1 MEIFTNKELISL
13 KSIKENKYEPTITRM
28 QKQKNFYPRSGFP
41 LYKKYSVFGQKS
53 YLNNNSALNY
63 SLSNN
68 RSHMD
73 YHNNNSKNRAINE
86 YSNKTFNIKYRYIN
100 VPKNSNIENDLNV
113 MKLQMSC
120 NLVTHK
126 INQIKKRVQNLHDS
140 SIKDNINLI
149 NNNNIGINPY
159 KQRTTNYLNYIN
171 NDTKY
176 NLKKNKRHVFMDF
189 SKLRNKKYLK
199 ISSEMSKEINNTF
212 NNIDSDNYDDTFRTI
227 DNLSKINIKTDIPS
241 NRNLKLY
248 HKNDFNYFLLNT
260 QNIEKS
266 VDSNNSKLKIN
277 SDMINKNNFSNLN
290 CINNNKNINDI
301 KNSTINN
308 DIIKSNNYKK
318 INKINKFDKN
328 LSNII
333 LINSEKNNNISNKKI
348 RLIKKNDKNNEKL
361 EDNINTNTKNIF
373 QAIPPKFDSLDKY
386 FIINNSLTENN
397 KKNIIE
403 KNLYDNEYKYN
414 TLNINEN
421 INKDKN
427 KIQIYRKP
435 KYINDNKIKIEE
447 NTTINN
453 NNNKLLLYSNLESSN
468 EGNLF
473 LNKYYKDKVNIK
485 NNYNYINGQNNL
497 EKRNELNI
505 AKERNIYEIR
515 SDNNKPTSY
524 LYLKNKNIKNS
535 NDYNKN
541 NNDKKDNNSK
551 NNNKIQHNIIDM
563 NNKNREN
570 IKDNNFKI
578 NINNISNY
586 SIKNNC
592 LNINNNTNK
601 NNSYIDIE
609 ESNKKEIE
617 NMKLNHNYSKDDL
630 LLNSEKVNLDYSEN
644 DESEEKENKSNLNT
658 VNDIFKRKITFEKDE
673 VILDPIMEENLENIN
688 KNKNNKEKN
697 ILTTI
702 NKSKSKNKDKKIKIK
717 HKELCHKFTSNPQ
730 HFFTVKLNEMML
742 KALNINNKKIQQKK

>member
-1 MEIFTNKELISL
+1 MEIFTNNNIISL

-53 YLNNNSALNY
+53 YLNQNSALNY

-73 YHNNNSKNRAINE
+73 YHNNNNSKNRGINE
-86 YSNKTFNIKYRYIN
+86 YSNKTFNPKYRYIN
-100 VPKNSNIENDLNV
+100 APKNSNIENDLNV

-149 NNNNIGINPY
+149 NNNYIGINPY
-159 KQRTTNYLNYIN
+159 KQRTTNYQNYIN
-171 NDTKY
+171 TDTKY

-277 SDMINKNNFSNLN
+277 SDTINKNNFSNLN

-333 LINSEKNNNISNKKI
+333 LINSEKNNNISHKKT

-386 FIINNSLTENN
+386 FIINNSLAENN
-397 KKNIIE
+397 EKNIID

-435 KYINDNKIKIEE
+435 KYIKDNKIKIEE
-447 NTTINN
+447 NTTIYN

-473 LNKYYKDKVNIK
+473 LNKYYKDKDKVNIK
-485 NNYNYINGQNNL
+485 NNIKGQNNL
-497 EKRNELNI
+497 DKRNELNI

-524 LYLKNKNIKNS
+524 LYLKNENIKNS
-535 NDYNKN
+535 NNYNRN

-592 LNINNNTNK
+592 LNINNSTNK

-644 DESEEKENKSNLNT
+644 DESVEKENKSNLNT
-658 VNDIFKRKITFEKDE
+658 VNDMFKRKITFEKDE

-702 NKSKSKNKDKKIKIK
+702 NKSKNKNKDKKIKIK

>member
-68 RSHMD
+68 RSHID
-73 YHNNNSKNRAINE
+73 YHNNNKKNRAINE
-86 YSNKTFNIKYRYIN
+86 YSNKTFNPKYRYIN
-100 VPKNSNIENDLNV
+100 APKNSNIENDLNV

-159 KQRTTNYLNYIN
+159 KQRTTNYQNYIN
-171 NDTKY
+171 TDTKY

-241 NRNLKLY
+241 NRNLKIY

-290 CINNNKNINDI
+290 CINNNENINDI

-473 LNKYYKDKVNIK
+473 LNKYYKDKDKVNIK
-485 NNYNYINGQNNL
+485 NNYNYIKGQNNL
-497 EKRNELNI
+497 DKRNELNI

-524 LYLKNKNIKNS
+524 LYLKNENIKYS
-535 NDYNKN
+535 NNYNKN

-551 NNNKIQHNIIDM
+551 NNNKYQHNIIDI
-563 NNKNREN
+563 NNKNTEN

-592 LNINNNTNK
+592 LNINNSTNK
-601 NNSYIDIE
+601 NTSYIDIE

-644 DESEEKENKSNLNT
+644 DESVEKENKSNLNT

-697 ILTTI
+697 ILKTI
-702 NKSKSKNKDKKIKIK
+702 NKSKNKDKKIKIK

>member
-68 RSHMD
+68 RSHID
-73 YHNNNSKNRAINE
+73 YHNNNKKNRAINE
-86 YSNKTFNIKYRYIN
+86 YSNKTFNPKYRYIN
-100 VPKNSNIENDLNV
+100 APKNSNIENDLNV

-241 NRNLKLY
+241 NGNLKLY
-248 HKNDFNYFLLNT
+248 HKNDLNYFLLNT

-277 SDMINKNNFSNLN
+277 SDMINKNNFSNIN
-290 CINNNKNINDI
+290 CIDNNKNINDI
-301 KNSTINN
+301 KNSAINN

-328 LSNII
+328 SSNII
-333 LINSEKNNNISNKKI
+333 LIDSEKNNNISHKKI
-348 RLIKKNDKNNEKL
+348 RLTKKNDKNNEKL

-473 LNKYYKDKVNIK
+473 LNKYYKDKDKVNIK
-485 NNYNYINGQNNL
+485 NNINGQNNL

-505 AKERNIYEIR
+505 TKERNIYEIR

-524 LYLKNKNIKNS
+524 LYLKNENIKNS
-535 NDYNKN
+535 NNYNKN
-541 NNDKKDNNSK
+541 NNEKKDNNSK
-551 NNNKIQHNIIDM
+551 NNNKVQHNIIDM
-563 NNKNREN
+563 NKNREN

-592 LNINNNTNK
+592 LNINNSTNK

-673 VILDPIMEENLENIN
+673 VILDPIIEENLENIN
-688 KNKNNKEKN
+688 INKNNKEKN
-697 ILTTI
+697 ILKTI
-702 NKSKSKNKDKKIKIK
+702 NKSKNKDKKIKIK

>member
-68 RSHMD
+68 RSHID
-73 YHNNNSKNRAINE
+73 YHNNNKKNRAINE
-86 YSNKTFNIKYRYIN
+86 YSNKTFNPKYRYIN
-100 VPKNSNIENDLNV
+100 APKNSNIENDLNV

-241 NRNLKLY
+241 NGNLKLY
-248 HKNDFNYFLLNT
+248 HKNDLNYFLLNT

-277 SDMINKNNFSNLN
+277 SDMINKNNFSNIN
-290 CINNNKNINDI
+290 CIDNNKNINDI
-301 KNSTINN
+301 KNSAINN

-328 LSNII
+328 SSNII
-333 LINSEKNNNISNKKI
+333 LIDSEKNNNISHKKI
-348 RLIKKNDKNNEKL
+348 RLTKKNDKNNEKL

-473 LNKYYKDKVNIK
+473 LNKYYKDKDKVNIK
-485 NNYNYINGQNNL
+485 NNINGQNNL

-505 AKERNIYEIR
+505 TKERNIYEIR

-524 LYLKNKNIKNS
+524 LYLKNENIKNS
-535 NDYNKN
+535 NNYNKN
-541 NNDKKDNNSK
+541 NNEKKDNNSK
-551 NNNKIQHNIIDM
+551 NNNKVQHNIIDM
-563 NNKNREN
+563 NKNREN

-592 LNINNNTNK
+592 LNINNSTNK

-644 DESEEKENKSNLNT
+644 DESVEKENKSNLNT

-673 VILDPIMEENLENIN
+673 VILDPIIEENLENIN
-688 KNKNNKEKN
+688 INKNNKEKN
-697 ILTTI
+697 ILKTI
-702 NKSKSKNKDKKIKIK
+702 NKSKNKDKKIKIK

>member
-28 QKQKNFYPRSGFP
+28 QKHKNFYPRSGFP

-53 YLNNNSALNY
+53 YLNQNSALNY

-68 RSHMD
+68 RSHID
-73 YHNNNSKNRAINE
+73 YHNNNRAINE
-86 YSNKTFNIKYRYIN
+86 YSNKTFNPKYRYIN
-100 VPKNSNIENDLNV
+100 APKNSNIENDLNV

-159 KQRTTNYLNYIN
+159 KQRTTNYQNYIN
-171 NDTKY
+171 TDTKY

-248 HKNDFNYFLLNT
+248 HKIDFNYFLLNT

-290 CINNNKNINDI
+290 CINNNENINDI

-485 NNYNYINGQNNL
+485 NNYINGQNNL

-524 LYLKNKNIKNS
+524 LYLKNENIKYS
-535 NDYNKN
+535 NNYNKN

-551 NNNKIQHNIIDM
+551 NNNKYQHNIIDI
-563 NNKNREN
+563 NNKNTEN

-592 LNINNNTNK
+592 LNINNSTNK

-644 DESEEKENKSNLNT
+644 DESVEKENKSNLNT

-697 ILTTI
+697 ILKTI
-702 NKSKSKNKDKKIKIK
+702 NKSKNKDKKIKIK

>member
-53 YLNNNSALNY
+53 YLNQNSALNY

-68 RSHMD
+68 RSHID
-73 YHNNNSKNRAINE
+73 YHNNNKKNRAINE
-86 YSNKTFNIKYRYIN
+86 YSNKTFNPKYRYIN
-100 VPKNSNIENDLNV
+100 APKNSNIENDLNV

-149 NNNNIGINPY
+149 NNNIGINPY
-159 KQRTTNYLNYIN
+159 KQRTTNYQNYIN
-171 NDTKY
+171 TDTKY

-290 CINNNKNINDI
+290 CINNNENINDI

-485 NNYNYINGQNNL
+485 NNINGQNNL

-524 LYLKNKNIKNS
+524 LYLKNENIKYS
-535 NDYNKN
+535 NNYNKN

-551 NNNKIQHNIIDM
+551 NNNKYQHNIIDI
-563 NNKNREN
+563 NNKNTEN

-592 LNINNNTNK
+592 LNINNSTNK

-644 DESEEKENKSNLNT
+644 DESVEKENKSNLNT

-697 ILTTI
+697 ILKTI
-702 NKSKSKNKDKKIKIK
+702 NKSKNKDKKIKIK

>member
-1 MEIFTNKELISL
+1 MEIFTNNELISL

-53 YLNNNSALNY
+53 YLNQNSALNY

-68 RSHMD
+68 RSHID
-73 YHNNNSKNRAINE
+73 YHNNNRAINE
-86 YSNKTFNIKYRYIN
+86 YSNKTFNPKYRYIN
-100 VPKNSNIENDLNV
+100 APKNSNIENDLNV

-159 KQRTTNYLNYIN
+159 KQRTTNYQNYIN
-171 NDTKY
+171 TDTKY

-290 CINNNKNINDI
+290 CINNNENINDI

-485 NNYNYINGQNNL
+485 NNYNYIKGQNNL
-497 EKRNELNI
+497 DKRNELNI

-524 LYLKNKNIKNS
+524 LYLKNENIKYS
-535 NDYNKN
+535 NNYNKN

-563 NNKNREN
+563 NNKSREN

-592 LNINNNTNK
+592 LNINNSTNK

-644 DESEEKENKSNLNT
+644 DESVEKENKSNLNT

-697 ILTTI
+697 ILKTI
-702 NKSKSKNKDKKIKIK
+702 NKSKNKDKKIKIK